1 MRRTVAVLAISFAA
15 LLFTGA
21 PASADPFDQDG
32 VNASQYCTDN
42 GDFGFP
48 HNVCVTARHK
58 NDATFLA
65 TACKDP
71 INQEFAGTENQGQC
85 IKFFKALIP

>member
-1 MRRTVAVLAISFAA
+1 MIRTLLLAGVVAAGGLIGA
-15 LLFTGA
+15 A
-21 PASADPFDQDG
+21 PAAADPFDQDG
-32 VNASQYCTDN
+32 LNASQYCTAN
-42 GDFGFP
+42 NDFGFP
-48 HNVCVTARHK
+48 HSACVTARHK

-71 INQEFAGTENQGQC
+71 INQQFAGTDNQGQC